1 MKSIY
6 KCESNYPNHVNEV
19 CCNCFL
25 RTLNNNKIAKRR
37 LFYTGMC
44 TPKTT
49 RNLHESLFQNYNL
62 CMKSKLHRKRST
74 LTGLFLGGFD
84 FKYNKVNYI

>member
-1 MKSIY
+1 MWKNAY
-6 KCESNYPNHVNEV
+6 KIKNV
-19 CCNCFL
+19 
-25 RTLNNNKIAKRR
+25 KWI
-37 LFYTGMC
+37 TGMC